1 LIEQARFVKDEIATG
16 PENTRAARHPLLI
29 RHRACGLMAHEAAAL
44 PRRETG
50 DPTMLR
56 TALLS
61 PLALALAAAPALAQD
76 PASCGTVRFS
86 DPGWT
91 DITATN
97 GVAIALL
104 QGLGYTPQVST
115 LSVPVGYEALKNG
128 DTDVFLGNW
137 MPAQQKFRDDLDAS
151 GTIQELVQN
160 LEGAKFT
167 LAVTDAAADL
177 GIQDFADL
185 DAHKDAFQGKIYGIE
200 PGAPANQTIQGMI
213 EADKFGLGD
222 WELVESS
229 EQGMLAQVARNDA
242 AKTPS
247 VFLAWA
253 PHPMNVKLA
262 ITYLSGGDEEFGPDY
277 GGATVHTL
285 ARNEWVE
292 ACPNVAKLFTQL
304 TFTVDQENLLMGKI
318 LDDGMDATDAAKG
331 WIGENAETVA
341 TWLDGVTTLDGKP
354 GAEAVMASVK

>member
-1 LIEQARFVKDEIATG
+1 
-16 PENTRAARHPLLI
+16 
-29 RHRACGLMAHEAAAL
+29 MS
-44 PRRETG
+44 
-50 DPTMLR
+50 R
-56 TALLS
+56 TALLPS
-61 PLALALAAAPALAQD
+61 LALALIAAAPALADD

-97 GVAIALL
+97 GVATALL
-104 QGLGYTPQVST
+104 QGLGYTPDLRT

-128 DTDVFLGNW
+128 DTDLFLGNW

-151 GTIQELVQN
+151 GRTEELVQN
-160 LEGAKFT
+160 LTGAKFT
-167 LAVTDAAADL
+167 LAVTAAAADL
-177 GIQDFADL
+177 GVQDFADL
-185 DAHKDAFQGKIYGIE
+185 DGHKDAFQGKIYGIE
-200 PGAPANQTIQGMI
+200 PGAPANQTIQAMI

-229 EQGMLAQVARNDA
+229 EQGMLAQVQRNDSA
-242 AKTPS
+242 GTPS

-253 PHPMNVKLA
+253 PHPMNVALD

-285 ARNEWVE
+285 ARKEWAA
-292 ACPNVAKLFTQL
+292 ACPNAAKLFGQL
-304 TFTVDQENLLMGKI
+304 VFTVEMENLLMGKI
-318 LDDGMDATDAAKG
+318 LDEGMDPTQAAKG
-331 WIGENAETVA
+331 WIAENPDAVA
-341 TWLDGVTTLDGKP
+341 AWLDGVTTLDGKP